1 MLKDRNELSFFPK
14 ETFPLGASLAWLAV
28 GALAADMP
36 AAWKILEQA
45 VEQSFYTTAEVT
57 FAQVSCRILWET
69 QKKNRI
75 RV

>member
-14 ETFPLGASLAWLAV
+14 ETFLPGASLAWLTV
-28 GALAADMP
+28 GALSAHMP
-36 AAWKILEQA
+36 RAWKIFEQA
-45 VEQSFYTTAEVT
+45 VEQRFYTAAEVT

-69 QKKNRI
+69 QKKDRI